1 MSLGGEG
8 VFIGKSVDIVCTCA
22 FTITTVAARGRDG
35 VDGETCVQPASQLA
49 ISANRHG
56 TGAVDSDQD

>member
-8 VFIGKSVDIVCTCA
+8 VFIGKSVDIVCA